1 MPRQNLNKP
10 ITKPSNAKPVA
21 KQSIAKPLVKQPVAK
36 QSKQSNEKVVDYLSE
51 DDEVP
56 NQRFVCVSFASVT
69 EVMKDDIYNEIADQL
84 KKPVDEVKEIVSE
97 WCKREHPMRG
107 FKVRGVAKDIEQ
119 INKRAQVLRQAN
131 SNFHIFTCEMGKWL
145 PYDPNPE
152 LLENEEFMEQQLN
165 DLLKGYKTN
174 RVNTKQHYDER
185 KRELMEKAIAE
196 GTPSG
201 QQTLVNREEPIE
213 AVKYKATQAE
223 ESIQQLQDRIKEL
236 ERTREEARKQL
247 DLRKDEFQRNEL
259 KINELQGNELQRN
272 EFQRNEN
279 EGVSMSEFLG
289 NEFQRN
295 EFLGNEMVPVE
306 DAKDVPVQI
315 GQMRQIQDESRKAQF
330 TEVAVALAS
339 QQYSGLFEAKPQIPS
354 LLSTQ
359 LNEGKEEGKGKE
371 EANE

>member
-10 ITKPSNAKPVA
+10 ITKPFVKQPIA
-21 KQSIAKPLVKQPVAK
+21 KQSITKQPIAKQPVAK
-36 QSKQSNEKVVDYLSE
+36 RSNEKVVDYLSE

-259 KINELQGNELQRN
+259 KINELQGNELQRSEN
-272 EFQRNEN
+272 EIIEN
-279 EGVSMSEFLG
+279 EGVSMS
-289 NEFQRN
+289 
-295 EFLGNEMVPVE
+295 EMVPVE

-359 LNEGKEEGKGKE
+359 LNEGKGKE

>member
-10 ITKPSNAKPVA
+10 ITKPFV
-21 KQSIAKPLVKQPVAK
+21 KQSIAKQPIAKQSITKQSITKQPVAK
-36 QSKQSNEKVVDYLSE
+36 RSNEKVVDYLSE

-84 KKPVDEVKEIVSE
+84 KKPVDDVKIIVSE

-247 DLRKDEFQRNEL
+247 DLRKDE
-259 KINELQGNELQRN
+259 LQGNETSENKFLGS

-279 EGVSMSEFLG
+279 EGVSMSE
-289 NEFQRN
+289 N

-359 LNEGKEEGKGKE
+359 LNEGKDKGKE